1 MDYIEPLFR
10 PPSEAH
16 SLLLQITVGCA
27 HNRCTFCAMY
37 AAKKFRVKPLET
49 VFADIDEAAASRFRP
64 DRVFLMD
71 GDALIAKTDHLLA
84 ILNRIR
90 ERLPMVERVGIYGD
104 ARCIAHKS
112 DEDLRAL
119 REAGLGMVYHGIES
133 GHDEVL
139 ALLNKGSTAQEA
151 QRAALRIRA
160 AGMQY
165 SAIVLLGAGG
175 IALSR
180 QHAIATARHL
190 NAVQPDY
197 VGALMLTVVP
207 GTPLADMVAEGSFVM
222 PDKFGLLAELK
233 IMLEHLHLEHTR
245 FSANH
250 ASNYLPIKGNL
261 PHDRQK
267 MLALVSS
274 VLETRDESVLKP
286 EWLRGL

>member
-1 MDYIEPLFR
+1 MDYVEPLFR

-37 AAKKFRVKPLET
+37 ATKKFRIKPLET
-49 VFADIDEAAASRFRP
+49 VFADIDEAAASRHRW

-90 ERLPMVERVGIYGD
+90 ERLPMVQRVGIYGD
-104 ARCIAHKS
+104 ARCIANKS

-119 REAGLGMVYHGIES
+119 REAGLSIVYHGIES

-139 ALLNKGSTAQEA
+139 ALLNKGSSAREA
-151 QRAALRIRA
+151 QQAALRIKA
-160 AGMQY
+160 AGIQY

-175 IALSR
+175 VALSQ

-207 GTPLADMVAEGSFVM
+207 GTPLADMVDEGSFAM

-233 IMLEHLHLEHTR
+233 TMLEHLQLEHTR

-261 PHDRQK
+261 PEDRQR
-267 MLALVSS
+267 MLKLVST